1 MLLLTAQRIEQNPP
15 LPTPAN
21 LIKHKIFTSLYLL
34 TAAQMGHKREVTVD
48 ASPCRR
54 ACLPPTDFSDHTRWV
69 KIPGRAWGQGSEP
82 WGRQPGQVPSMGS
95 PLKGHLGPC
104 EIPPPKAE
112 HGAPYCCQNRSRMF
126 GAAQFYLSFFLKGF
140 ILLCIERS
148 ACMHACRPEEN
159 TSSHHRWL

>member
-1 MLLLTAQRIEQNPP
+1 MLLLTAQRIEQNPS

-34 TAAQMGHKREVTVD
+34 TVAQMGHKREVTVD

-104 EIPPPKAE
+104 EILPRPQGRAW
-112 HGAPYCCQNRSRMF
+112 CTLL
-126 GAAQFYLSFFLKGF
+126 LSEQIKDVRGCTVLL
-140 ILLCIERS
+140 ILFS
-148 ACMHACRPEEN
+148 
-159 TSSHHRWL
+159 

>member
-1 MLLLTAQRIEQNPP
+1 MDRDLGGKEEHFSCHLGRVGASFMLLLTAQRIEQNPP

-104 EIPPPKAE
+104 EIPPPRQSMVHPTAVRTDQGCSGL
-112 HGAPYCCQNRSRMF
+112 H
-126 GAAQFYLSFFLKGF
+126 
-140 ILLCIERS
+140 
-148 ACMHACRPEEN
+148 
-159 TSSHHRWL
+159 SSTYPFS